1 MPDPVWPR
9 PVAKVMRGSN
19 LPGFRA
25 LQYDFAAH
33 IRHPER
39 NPPPAGIPS
48 RRMDVYA
55 GLVYRNI
62 DSFLAT
68 TFRVTRRILSDA
80 QWNAMVRDFV
90 HRHVSGSPYFLQI
103 PEEFLV
109 YLENE
114 RDTSGDAPFL
124 LELCHFEW
132 VRLALDMSD
141 AEPFADLPE
150 PPLLDR
156 RLALS
161 PLALPLR
168 YRFPVHEIG
177 PDFQPAAPPEA
188 TTWLIGY
195 RDESDRVRFMSSNE
209 ATVRL
214 LQILGSAPSA
224 REALSQVAG
233 ELERDPA
240 RILEFGGDMVERL
253 VALGIVGVP

>member
-1 MPDPVWPR
+1 
-9 PVAKVMRGSN
+9 MRGSN

-25 LQYDFAAH
+25 LQFDFAAH

-55 GLVYRNI
+55 GLVYGNI
-62 DSFLAT
+62 DNFLAR
-68 TFRVTRRILSDA
+68 TFRVTRRILSDED
-80 QWNAMVRDFV
+80 WNAMVRDFV
-90 HRHVSGSPYFLQI
+90 HRHVSDSPYFLQI
-103 PEEFLV
+103 PVEFLV
-109 YLENE
+109 YLETE

-132 VRLALDMSD
+132 MRLALDMSD
-141 AEPFADLPE
+141 AEPFAAVPE
-150 PPLLDR
+150 PPVLDR

-161 PLALPLR
+161 PVARPLR

-177 PDFQPAAPPEA
+177 PDFQPASPPEA
-188 TTWLIGY
+188 TTWLIGF
-195 RDESDRVRFMSSNE
+195 RDEADQVRFMSSNE

-224 REALSQVAG
+224 REALNQVAS

-240 RILEFGGDMVERL
+240 RILEFGADMVERL
-253 VALGIVGVP
+253 VALGIVGVPRD

>member
-1 MPDPVWPR
+1 
-9 PVAKVMRGSN
+9 MRGSDV
-19 LPGFRA
+19 PTFSA
-25 LQYDFAAH
+25 LQHDFAAH

-55 GLVYRNI
+55 GLVYQNI
-62 DSFLAT
+62 DNFLAR

-80 QWNAMVRDFV
+80 HWHPMVRDFI

-103 PEEFLV
+103 PVEFLV
-109 YLENE
+109 YLETE
-114 RDTSGDAPFL
+114 RDTAGDPPFL

-141 AEPFADLPE
+141 AEPLAHLPQ
-150 PPLLDR
+150 PPLLGR

-161 PLALPLR
+161 PLARPLR
-168 YRFPVHEIG
+168 YRFPVHRIG

-195 RDESDRVRFMSSNE
+195 RDEADQVRFMSSNE

-214 LQILGSAPSA
+214 MHLLESASTA
-224 REALSQVAG
+224 REALNQVAG

-240 RILEFGGDMVERL
+240 RIIEFGADMLERL
-253 VALGIVGVP
+253 VALGIVGVPRD